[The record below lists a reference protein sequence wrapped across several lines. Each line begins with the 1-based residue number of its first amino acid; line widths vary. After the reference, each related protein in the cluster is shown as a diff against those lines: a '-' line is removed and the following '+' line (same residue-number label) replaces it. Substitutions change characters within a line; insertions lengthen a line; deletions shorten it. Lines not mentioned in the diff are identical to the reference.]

1 MGKITFT
8 DAALRE
14 AAAAVRRSMLDSI
27 PAGED
32 CPHAFPPE
40 FGQNIRRLY
49 EQKRAERK
57 RTGHPALRRAAAVFL
72 ATLIALGTWL
82 AVDDNARAAV
92 LRWFREVY
100 ENSIVYR
107 FTGQEEAK
115 VLPEFELTW
124 IPSGYERTDL
134 LSNELACAVMYAP
147 PEAETESIIIYYCLM
162 TEGGSG
168 VVNNVNGL
176 PVPVEINGV
185 KGELYMGTESSPNNV
200 LVWIRE
206 DVGVQISIT
215 SRIDTKDILH
225 MARSLK
231 LFIST
236 N

>member
-40 FGQNIRRLY
+40 FGQTIRRLY
-49 EQKRAERK
+49 EQTRAERK

-124 IPSGYERTDL
+124 IPEGYEQTYLHHSEISCDAIYGLPGSKTDVFV
-134 LSNELACAVMYAP
+134 LS
-147 PEAETESIIIYYCLM
+147 YCLM
-162 TEGGSG
+162 SESTNMTIGNVDEPGISVEVNG
-168 VVNNVNGL
+168 VVGYFY
-176 PVPVEINGV
+176 P
-185 KGELYMGTESSPNNV
+185 GTEASPASTLAWV
-200 LVWIRE
+200 RE
-206 DVGVQISIT
+206 DLGVLIYIN
-215 SRIDTKDILH
+215 SRLDEADVLH
-225 MARSLK
+225 IASELK
-231 LFIST
+231 LFISPK
-236 N
+236 